1 MYQSDGTRRQKHG
14 RNAGIIAAL
23 VLFLLFMAGLL
34 IWLTKSQTQERIA
47 YETSPETV
55 YIGVEQEGE
64 NQIVL
69 EEAETLLE
77 DMTEEASEET
87 AEGGAQPEAL
97 EPVSLLFAGDVYLS
111 NHVLNAYDQAGG
123 IQGVLDEAIRRE
135 ITEADYFMVN
145 QEFPFSDRGT
155 AAEDKQFTF
164 RLPVSRVP
172 MMQEMGIDM
181 VTLANNHALDFGT
194 DALLD
199 TCAALEQAGIR
210 YVGAGPDLETA
221 KRLETVEIK
230 GKTIG
235 FLGATRVIPV
245 YSWTAGKGTPGMFS
259 AYDPAP
265 VLEAVKQA
273 KERCDYLVIYVHWGV
288 EKSEQPEAY
297 QRTMGRQFIDAGAD
311 LVIGSHPHVLQGIEY
326 YRDKPIVYSLGNF
339 VFGSSIPRTMMLKAV
354 LGEEGVQLEMIPCQS
369 AAGYTTMV
377 TDTARIQ
384 EFHQQ
389 MESLGANLE

>member
-97 EPVSLLFAGDVYLS
+97 EPVTLLFAGDVYLS

-164 RLPVSRVP
+164 RLPVRISSLP
-172 MMQEMGIDM
+172 S
-181 VTLANNHALDFGT
+181 
-194 DALLD
+194 
-199 TCAALEQAGIR
+199 
-210 YVGAGPDLETA
+210 
-221 KRLETVEIK
+221 
-230 GKTIG
+230 G
-235 FLGATRVIPV
+235 FR
-245 YSWTAGKGTPGMFS
+245 F
-259 AYDPAP
+259 
-265 VLEAVKQA
+265 
-273 KERCDYLVIYVHWGV
+273 LV
-288 EKSEQPEAY
+288 
-297 QRTMGRQFIDAGAD
+297 F
-311 LVIGSHPHVLQGIEY
+311 L
-326 YRDKPIVYSLGNF
+326 
-339 VFGSSIPRTMMLKAV
+339 
-354 LGEEGVQLEMIPCQS
+354 
-369 AAGYTTMV
+369 
-377 TDTARIQ
+377 
-384 EFHQQ
+384 
-389 MESLGANLE
+389 